1 MDKKEAKIIANRVI
15 ERYRRRSYDELVNM
29 IDNSEWIDERAESGT
44 EYQIQVQVFWDDED
58 NGIIRCFAAIDNG
71 GILSF
76 MFPQISED
84 FLMNSNN
91 EFIGE

>member
-1 MDKKEAKIIANRVI
+1 MDKKEAKTVANRVI
-15 ERYRRRSYDELVNM
+15 ESYRQLSYDELVKM
-29 IDNSEWIDERAESGT
+29 VDNSEWITERGESGT

-71 GILSF
+71 RIFSF

-84 FLMNSNN
+84 VLMSSNN